1 MAKNDVGITK
11 LKNGNWQYRIKAK
24 LPNGTKIDTTCRQD
38 EDGEPFRTKTAA
50 KEARMARLVAIKN
63 DKSLQVKKSCT
74 FNEVWAYY
82 KKNDALGQAP
92 STRKKHDSVW
102 RNHLAAE
109 FGQRD
114 MNSLTTGEIE
124 NFLLRK
130 YSTPNAQGEYLS
142 HAYLES
148 FIKLFYLLYGV
159 ANRWERI
166 DNDKFNRMF
175 VIKGNKIK
183 MPEIKQI
190 DEERQK
196 EVKVYEQYELSAIES
211 TLKDTDAYISFLLGF
226 YCGVRIGECFGLMWD
241 DVNWQTRELRINK
254 QMQVDDGIPY
264 LRPTKTKAGNRIII
278 VPEVVMDELK
288 RLHRIHFKKPT
299 DKFRCNKSEKV
310 IRDMGDKAVEIVG
323 GDFINRRI
331 TGPFEGCIMTPN
343 CMKMYAREIALSHSI
358 HFEYHSLRRTHITQ
372 LINNGVPLKEVAK
385 RVGHTKVSTTLKS
398 YAGSTEETKQIMRDG
413 LKKLNTNEPMVEI
426 TIEDGKTKTVK
437 QSELAKLNAILAVI
451 PH

>member
-159 ANRWERI
+159 
-166 DNDKFNRMF
+166 
-175 VIKGNKIK
+175 
-183 MPEIKQI
+183 
-190 DEERQK
+190 
-196 EVKVYEQYELSAIES
+196 
-211 TLKDTDAYISFLLGF
+211 
-226 YCGVRIGECFGLMWD
+226 
-241 DVNWQTRELRINK
+241 QT
-254 QMQVDDGIPY
+254 VG
-264 LRPTKTKAGNRIII
+264 
-278 VPEVVMDELK
+278 K
-288 RLHRIHFKKPT
+288 RL
-299 DKFRCNKSEKV
+299 
-310 IRDMGDKAVEIVG
+310 
-323 GDFINRRI
+323 I
-331 TGPFEGCIMTPN
+331 TT
-343 CMKMYAREIALSHSI
+343 S
-358 HFEYHSLRRTHITQ
+358 
-372 LINNGVPLKEVAK
+372 
-385 RVGHTKVSTTLKS
+385 
-398 YAGSTEETKQIMRDG
+398 STECLLLRATKSKCQR
-413 LKKLNTNEPMVEI
+413 
-426 TIEDGKTKTVK
+426 
-437 QSELAKLNAILAVI
+437 
-451 PH
+451 